1 MFDELKEDMKA
12 AKARDPAARNNLEIF
27 FSYPG
32 IHAMW
37 WYRLANWWWRNNHH
51 QLGRFT
57 SNLGRFFTGIEIHP
71 GAKIGKRFF
80 IDHGMGVVIGETTEI
95 GDDVLLYQG
104 VVLGGTSL
112 SKGKRHPT
120 INDEVVVG
128 SGAKV
133 MGNITIGKGAKI
145 GAGSVVL
152 KDVPDG
158 ATCVG
163 IPGRIVKQKREPAL
177 LLEHSKLPDP
187 VADIIDLL
195 LKRQNEIEQQI
206 AELDNKQNLPVKN
219 IDSEPNLEYVFQHD
233 CDEID
238 ANNVIFKEQN
248 KNNSIYEKLLG
259 KKTAKILDTPKED
272 EYGTVADLIN
282 LLMKRQDELEK
293 EIEDLK
299 DRVEA
304 SRYQL

>member
-12 AKARDPAARNNLEIF
+12 AKQRDPAARNNVEIF

-37 WYRLANWWWRNNHH
+37 WYRLANWWWRNNHY

-80 IDHGMGVVIGETTEI
+80 IDYGMGVVIGETTII
-95 GDDVLLYQG
+95 GNDVLLYQG

-120 INDEVVVG
+120 IEDEVVVG

-133 MGNITIGKGAKI
+133 MGDITIGKGAKI

-152 KDVPDG
+152 KDVPAG

-187 VADIIDLL
+187 VAEVIDLL
-195 LKRQNEIEQQI
+195 LKRQNEIEEQI
-206 AELDNKQNLPVKN
+206 EELDRKQNLPIN
-219 IDSEPNLEYVFQHD
+219 TLDTEPNLENVFHVE

-238 ANNVIFKEQN
+238 ANHVIVKDRSQDSKGVYGKIFGEQTSNVLNIEN
-248 KNNSIYEKLLG
+248 GNYE
-259 KKTAKILDTPKED
+259 
-272 EYGTVADLIN
+272 TVADLMDSLSI
-282 LLMKRQDELEK
+282 RQDKLEE
-293 EIEDLK
+293 EIKDLK
-299 DRVEA
+299 ERLEA